1 MKITR
6 YAMMLAAATGLL
18 SACQKLDEVK
28 AYDPDKVV
36 APVLHALPGEIVIT
50 PDNMGSTQTFTWD
63 AADFGVRTQINYSIE
78 ASYNDGAKLV
88 LFTGMNGTSS
98 EQTYESLNNI
108 LALSVEDGGLGVP
121 SGEPTDVDFYI
132 SATIGTDFE
141 KFYSAPA
148 TVRMTVTTAERTY
161 PQVWVIGDYC
171 GWNFDNAQGLFCF
184 SGDEVTYEAIVDLG
198 EKAANGFKLSGEAG
212 WNDACN
218 WGTDGDAAAPE
229 TEAPS
234 ITLISSGGSG
244 NIMVYSKRFYRFV
257 FDRSTLTL
265 SNKLSFNSM
274 GIIGDAT
281 PGGWDTDTEM
291 NFDTQKQRFWVDVTL
306 TAGEFKF
313 RADND
318 WAINFGGADG
328 RLSQNGDNIKATAG
342 NYRVYATLN
351 NSAEITYELNA
362 GDYGTGGGEEPDPG
376 PEKADWYIHGQ
387 TVATPDWG
395 PTAMES
401 ASSNIV
407 AYKAAGVEV
416 AANSEFLFKSGDE
429 SQWIGAD
436 AAFAG
441 SSPYTCTIGSAFKV
455 SADKVNA
462 VIAEAGTYDYWLLP
476 EAGRAY
482 VMAAGGSRLL
492 DLRTDAGAWSL
503 TQSDNTAW
511 CTPALTSGKTST
523 SFAVTA
529 IANESSKR
537 SATLTFTAPGC
548 DPVVVTVT
556 QSGDASQDFE
566 GEQVVAQPDAWDN
579 RKRADIS
586 YQLLVY
592 SFADG
597 NGDKVGDLPGL
608 TRRLDYIDALGASA
622 VWLSPIHPAAS
633 YHGYD
638 VLDYEAVNPAFG
650 TDADLRAFIDAAH
663 ARGIRVYL
671 DYVLNHTGKDHPW
684 FKSAAA
690 SEGSPYRDRYIFSE
704 DPQADIAAGR
714 IDQIATEGAAGYDAG
729 QWFSTDT
736 GAGAAGRFKFVLDWT
751 NADSPTVTV
760 TETTDAADAD
770 NTQGGADDKY
780 LYFGNGTSKRFY
792 ARGGNSYE
800 LTLDFDSDWGFLVRT
815 STTSWAAGTKY
826 GAPDNRTII
835 RFGEPFT
842 LMSNRS
848 ADPAN
853 VQFSLPTMYHSHFWT
868 AAFAD
873 LNYGKAA
880 EAEQSRAFKAVAEA
894 ADKWVR
900 MGVDGFRLD
909 AVKHIYHNAYNDE
922 NPTFLKKF
930 YDRMNETYKAAGG
943 EGDFYMVGEMLDEAD
958 KAAPYYRGLPA
969 LFEFTFWYKLK
980 WALQNGIGCY
990 FVKDILDVQPLY
1002 AQYRSD
1008 YIEATKLS
1016 NHDEDRTGS
1025 DLGQSVE
1032 KMKVA
1037 AAVLLT
1043 AQGAPY
1049 IYQGEEL
1056 GYWGTKSNGDEYVRT
1071 PILWDKAGNELA
1083 SGSLSGKI
1091 DMQMLTAAI
1100 SVEAQADDDGS
1111 LLNLYRT
1118 FARLRNTYPVLAQ
1131 GKMVK
1136 HPVYNDG
1143 NTSQQSIAAWY
1154 RELDGERMLVVHN
1167 FGQETQILTLTD
1179 QPDKAVGVSGE
1190 VKLQRGDASSKL
1202 LMGAW
1207 SSVVFAL

>member
-218 WGTDGDAAAPE
+218 WGTDDDAAAPE

-234 ITLISSGGSG
+234 ITLISSSGSG

-436 AAFAG
+436 AAGAKPELVADTWGLVGNITGWGDLGDFSMSEEGAYLVRKGVALTTASEFKIRFNNAWDDSKNYGTASGGAVDINKAVDIITSGG
-441 SSPYTCTIGSAFKV
+441 SQNMKV
-455 SADKVNA
+455 QLD
-462 VIAEAGTYDYWLLP
+462 GTYDIYF
-476 EAGRAY
+476 
-482 VMAAGGSRLL
+482 
-492 DLRTDAGAWSL
+492 DLANS
-503 TQSDNTAW
+503 QIYIMSE
-511 CTPALTSGKTST
+511 GKT
-523 SFAVTA
+523 
-529 IANESSKR
+529 
-537 SATLTFTAPGC
+537 P
-548 DPVVVTVT
+548 
-556 QSGDASQDFE
+556 
-566 GEQVVAQPDAWDN
+566 
-579 RKRADIS
+579 
-586 YQLLVY
+586 
-592 SFADG
+592 
-597 NGDKVGDLPGL
+597 
-608 TRRLDYIDALGASA
+608 
-622 VWLSPIHPAAS
+622 
-633 YHGYD
+633 
-638 VLDYEAVNPAFG
+638 
-650 TDADLRAFIDAAH
+650 
-663 ARGIRVYL
+663 
-671 DYVLNHTGKDHPW
+671 
-684 FKSAAA
+684 
-690 SEGSPYRDRYIFSE
+690 
-704 DPQADIAAGR
+704 
-714 IDQIATEGAAGYDAG
+714 
-729 QWFSTDT
+729 
-736 GAGAAGRFKFVLDWT
+736 
-751 NADSPTVTV
+751 
-760 TETTDAADAD
+760 
-770 NTQGGADDKY
+770 
-780 LYFGNGTSKRFY
+780 
-792 ARGGNSYE
+792 
-800 LTLDFDSDWGFLVRT
+800 
-815 STTSWAAGTKY
+815 
-826 GAPDNRTII
+826 
-835 RFGEPFT
+835 
-842 LMSNRS
+842 
-848 ADPAN
+848 
-853 VQFSLPTMYHSHFWT
+853 
-868 AAFAD
+868 
-873 LNYGKAA
+873 A
-880 EAEQSRAFKAVAEA
+880 EAE
-894 ADKWVR
+894 
-900 MGVDGFRLD
+900 
-909 AVKHIYHNAYNDE
+909 
-922 NPTFLKKF
+922 
-930 YDRMNETYKAAGG
+930 
-943 EGDFYMVGEMLDEAD
+943 
-958 KAAPYYRGLPA
+958 
-969 LFEFTFWYKLK
+969 
-980 WALQNGIGCY
+980 
-990 FVKDILDVQPLY
+990 
-1002 AQYRSD
+1002 
-1008 YIEATKLS
+1008 
-1016 NHDEDRTGS
+1016 
-1025 DLGQSVE
+1025 
-1032 KMKVA
+1032 
-1037 AAVLLT
+1037 
-1043 AQGAPY
+1043 
-1049 IYQGEEL
+1049 
-1056 GYWGTKSNGDEYVRT
+1056 
-1071 PILWDKAGNELA
+1071 
-1083 SGSLSGKI
+1083 
-1091 DMQMLTAAI
+1091 
-1100 SVEAQADDDGS
+1100 
-1111 LLNLYRT
+1111 
-1118 FARLRNTYPVLAQ
+1118 
-1131 GKMVK
+1131 
-1136 HPVYNDG
+1136 
-1143 NTSQQSIAAWY
+1143 
-1154 RELDGERMLVVHN
+1154 
-1167 FGQETQILTLTD
+1167 
-1179 QPDKAVGVSGE
+1179 
-1190 VKLQRGDASSKL
+1190 
-1202 LMGAW
+1202 
-1207 SSVVFAL
+1207 

>member
-218 WGTDGDAAAPE
+218 WGTDDDAAAPE

-234 ITLISSGGSG
+234 ITLISSSGSG

-455 SADKVNA
+455 SADKVN
-462 VIAEAGTYDYWLLP
+462 
-476 EAGRAY
+476 
-482 VMAAGGSRLL
+482 
-492 DLRTDAGAWSL
+492 
-503 TQSDNTAW
+503 
-511 CTPALTSGKTST
+511 
-523 SFAVTA
+523 
-529 IANESSKR
+529 
-537 SATLTFTAPGC
+537 
-548 DPVVVTVT
+548 
-556 QSGDASQDFE
+556 
-566 GEQVVAQPDAWDN
+566 
-579 RKRADIS
+579 
-586 YQLLVY
+586 
-592 SFADG
+592 
-597 NGDKVGDLPGL
+597 
-608 TRRLDYIDALGASA
+608 
-622 VWLSPIHPAAS
+622 
-633 YHGYD
+633 
-638 VLDYEAVNPAFG
+638 
-650 TDADLRAFIDAAH
+650 
-663 ARGIRVYL
+663 
-671 DYVLNHTGKDHPW
+671 
-684 FKSAAA
+684 
-690 SEGSPYRDRYIFSE
+690 
-704 DPQADIAAGR
+704 
-714 IDQIATEGAAGYDAG
+714 
-729 QWFSTDT
+729 
-736 GAGAAGRFKFVLDWT
+736 
-751 NADSPTVTV
+751 
-760 TETTDAADAD
+760 
-770 NTQGGADDKY
+770 
-780 LYFGNGTSKRFY
+780 
-792 ARGGNSYE
+792 
-800 LTLDFDSDWGFLVRT
+800 
-815 STTSWAAGTKY
+815 
-826 GAPDNRTII
+826 
-835 RFGEPFT
+835 
-842 LMSNRS
+842 
-848 ADPAN
+848 
-853 VQFSLPTMYHSHFWT
+853 
-868 AAFAD
+868 
-873 LNYGKAA
+873 
-880 EAEQSRAFKAVAEA
+880 
-894 ADKWVR
+894 
-900 MGVDGFRLD
+900 